1 MINIKL
7 TKFVFV
13 CIFLFNNCSRQ
24 KGMIIDRIIEP
35 KLSFLDRRNV
45 DDNVDDNDD
54 GFIGVRGQRGIRVG
68 GDEKH

>member
-13 CIFLFNNCSRQ
+13 CIFLFNNCSRWT
-24 KGMIIDRIIEP
+24 GTIIDRIIEP
-35 KLSFLDRRNV
+35 KLSFLDER
-45 DDNVDDNDD
+45 NVDDNDD
-54 GFIGVRGQRGIRVG
+54 GFISVGGQRGIRVE